1 MQITDV
7 DKVTLALILE
17 EGKAR
22 INELQFHLTLTRK
35 QIFKALNKLQAQGKV
50 IYEIKTGNY
59 SLII

>member
-1 MQITDV
+1 ME
-7 DKVTLALILE
+7 E

>member
-59 SLII
+59 SLIV

>member
-22 INELQFHLTLTRK
+22 INELQFHLTLTKK
-35 QIFKALNKLQAQGKV
+35 QISKALNKLQSQGKV
-50 IYEIKTGNY
+50 QYEIKTGNY
-59 SLII
+59 RLII